1 MKLIDFS
8 DFSLFNEVIKKLEA
22 EKKEI
27 KTDIKFEELDL
38 KKSEWEAVNKKKWKG
53 ERIMGKFFVEDNIEN
68 VFEVA
73 IKSGLKNYEE
83 YMYMYS
89 TEDEH
94 FFKHLDTREY
104 IIIRR
109 E

>member
-1 MKLIDFS
+1 
-8 DFSLFNEVIKKLEA
+8 
-22 EKKEI
+22 
-27 KTDIKFEELDL
+27 
-38 KKSEWEAVNKKKWKG
+38 
-53 ERIMGKFFVEDNIEN
+53 MGKFFVEDNIEN

-109 E
+109 K